1 MRRGLILLLLFLSTC
16 CSTVFS
22 QQPVLPYD
30 APSKEEVMK
39 FFEVMHV
46 REQIDVMMKAAIVQ
60 VRQNVSAA
68 IAKTDPNLSVD
79 ERKQMDSIVADMYND
94 IQKEFATNG
103 MLEDIVP
110 VYQRH
115 LTRADLQA
123 VVDFY
128 QSPAGQRLI
137 KEMPAMSVEAMQ
149 VTSGRSQKLMEDIMA
164 KTKQRVDA
172 MKAAEQE
179 QK

>member
-1 MRRGLILLLLFLSTC
+1 MRRGLILLTLFFSTC
-16 CSTVFS
+16 CTTVFS

-30 APSKEEVMK
+30 APSKEEVMN

-46 REQIDVMMKAAIVQ
+46 REHIDVIMKAAMVQ

-68 IAKTDPNLSVD
+68 IAKTDPNLSV
-79 ERKQMDSIVADMYND
+79 ENTKKMDALVADIYND
-94 IQKEFATNG
+94 IQKEFATDE

-128 QSPAGQRLI
+128 QSPAGQRLL
-137 KEMPAMSVEAMQ
+137 KESPAMSVEAMQ
-149 VTSGRSQKLMEDIMA
+149 ITNARSQKLMEDIMA

-172 MKAAEQE
+172 MKAAGEQ